1 MACRTKTV
9 RQRIPQEPLPA
20 HGLPKQALGTP
31 NPELV
36 GSEFHRNDCRWPTC
50 KLRAWGRTLFRRTPS
65 YLPMARRKQD
75 PILNSSSSGGSEL
88 PILNETTNPKQEF
101 AVDSLQALRLGG
113 GLPIAKQA
121 PEKANGTLSQPLGR
135 TPMANPELVVG
146 RQLSIA

>member
-1 MACRTKTV
+1 MGFGLKAACS
-9 RQRIPQEPLPA
+9 
-20 HGLPKQALGTP
+20 GALLGKILGEKSGPGTT
-31 NPELV
+31 NPELAIV

-65 YLPMARRKQD
+65 NLPMARRKQD

-113 GLPIAKQA
+113 GLPKQA